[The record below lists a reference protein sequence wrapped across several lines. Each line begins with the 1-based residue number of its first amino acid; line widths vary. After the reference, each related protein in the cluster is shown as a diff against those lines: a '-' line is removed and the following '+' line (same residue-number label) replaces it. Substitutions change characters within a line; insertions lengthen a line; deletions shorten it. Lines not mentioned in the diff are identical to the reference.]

1 MLTKH
6 TIWAGQYLLAQ
17 EHELDI
23 VARWILDILE
33 LDIFL
38 LAQQLA
44 YWRQDMTFILPD
56 WSGQDDLS
64 EELILDIVVGS
75 RA

>member
-1 MLTKH
+1 M
-6 TIWAGQYLLAQ
+6 
-17 EHELDI
+17 
-23 VARWILDILE
+23 DILE